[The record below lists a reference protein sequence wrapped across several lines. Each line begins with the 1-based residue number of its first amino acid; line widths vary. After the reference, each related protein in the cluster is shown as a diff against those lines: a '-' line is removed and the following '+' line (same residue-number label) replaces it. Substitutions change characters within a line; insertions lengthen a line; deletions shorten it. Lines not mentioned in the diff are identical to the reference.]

1 MALLSFRRTSIA
13 TTAAL
18 LLAAAGSLSLAP
30 AGAAAQSS
38 PRMQVMDSSALK
50 PPAGSRVAIV
60 MFSNLQC
67 PACASAYPVLR
78 KAAATYHIPL
88 VDHDVLIPSHNWS
101 QQAALNA
108 RWFDLKSPAL
118 GAEYRDAV
126 FANQASIYSPLV
138 LRQFTERFARSH
150 NLQFPFAVDPQG
162 KLQAAVDA
170 DNNLSNRTGI
180 HQTPTIFIV
189 TSGGHAAPYTQVLQ
203 TDQLYQMIDQALSA
217 TRSEAP
223 AAHRHK

>member
-1 MALLSFRRTSIA
+1 MASLSSLRCRVGLPTV
-13 TTAAL
+13 
-18 LLAAAGSLSLAP
+18 LLAAAAVSFSLGP
-30 AGAAAQSS
+30 ASGIAQSRT
-38 PRMQVMDSSALK
+38 PMQVMDSSALK
-50 PPAGSRVAIV
+50 PPAGARVAIV

-67 PACASAYPVLR
+67 PACASAYPVVR

-118 GAEYRDAV
+118 GADYRSAV

-138 LRQFTERFARSH
+138 LRQFTDRFARSH
-150 NLQFPFAVDPQG
+150 NLQLPFALDPQG

-189 TSGGHAAPYTQVLQ
+189 TSGGHAAPYAQVLQ
-203 TDQLYQMIDQALSA
+203 TDQLYQMIDQALAA
-217 TRSEAP
+217 TRSEPA

>member
-1 MALLSFRRTSIA
+1 MALLPIRHIRSA
-13 TTAAL
+13 AAL
-18 LLAAAGSLSLAP
+18 LLAAAVSLAP
-30 AGAAAQSS
+30 AASVAQSS
-38 PRMQVMDSSALK
+38 TPMQVMDSSALK
-50 PPAGSRVAIV
+50 PPAGARVAIV
-60 MFSNLQC
+60 LFSNLQC
-67 PACASAYPVLR
+67 PACATAYPVLR

-88 VDHDVLIPSHNWS
+88 IDHDVLIPSHNWS

-108 RWFDLKSPAL
+108 HWFDLKTPSL

-138 LRQFTERFARSH
+138 LRQFTDRFARSH

-189 TSGGHAAPYTQVLQ
+189 TSGGRAARYTQVLELSK
-203 TDQLYQMIDQALSA
+203 LYQMIDQALSA

>member
-1 MALLSFRRTSIA
+1 MALSNTQRNWIGSSAALIA
-13 TTAAL
+13 TAVL
-18 LLAAAGSLSLAP
+18 LSLAP
-30 AGAAAQSS
+30 AIASAQSRA
-38 PRMQVMDSSALK
+38 PMQVTDSSALK
-50 PPAGSRVAIV
+50 PPAGARVAIV
-60 MFSNLQC
+60 LFSNLQC

-101 QQAALNA
+101 QQGALYA
-108 RWFDLKSPAL
+108 RWFDLKNPDL
-118 GAEYRDAV
+118 GADYRGAV

-138 LRQFTERFARSH
+138 LRQFTERFSSSH
-150 NLQFPFAVDPQG
+150 NLQFPFSVDPQG

-189 TSGGHAAPYTQVLQ
+189 TSGGRATPYTQVLQ
-203 TDQLYQMIDQALSA
+203 IDQLYQQIDQALAA
-217 TRSEAP
+217 TRSEPP
-223 AAHRHK
+223 ASNRHK